1 MFFDG
6 TYPSKYLIY
15 LTECYSATNN
25 ILAKQKRRLH
35 QRTIADSQKGKCKR
49 DPGPMLGTASLH
61 HIFESE
67 IFGFYLWA
75 TYFDVNSLQFSKLL
89 PSSNNHKLSL
99 VVINKESVLDQIF
112 LMQHSIT
119 RIASSRDVLLLG
131 LKLR

>member
-1 MFFDG
+1 MH
-6 TYPSKYLIY
+6 S
-15 LTECYSATNN
+15 
-25 ILAKQKRRLH
+25 
-35 QRTIADSQKGKCKR
+35 
-49 DPGPMLGTASLH
+49 TASLH

-119 RIASSRDVLLLG
+119 RIASSCDVLLLD